1 MPLRVRRVQVLGIA
15 AILAL
20 FFVAE
25 YAFRDSF
32 EVVPQ
37 SQAQASAQR

>member
-1 MPLRVRRVQVLGIA
+1 MPMRVGRVQVLGIA

-32 EVVPQ
+32 EAPRN
-37 SQAQASAQR
+37 QAQADARR